1 MVKQHIGLMMN
12 TIKHYDAII
21 LGGGKAGKTL
31 AIDLAQSG
39 QKIAMIER
47 GMIGGTCINV
57 GCIPTKT
64 MIATAKQLHQ
74 LTKGQEFGFEFD
86 NLKLDFKKIRARK
99 DSVVNSMVQA
109 NHKSFIDSG
118 MDLIMGSAKFVA
130 PKKIEVLVQQTHEK
144 EFLTAEKIFINTG
157 AKPFIPDIP
166 GLSDTPYLT
175 NENIMDIE
183 QVPKRLIILGGG
195 YIGLEFGQ
203 MFARFGSQV
212 EIVEMSSEFI
222 PLEDRDIA
230 ECVYNFLTEEK
241 IKIHLGAKAVKISN
255 YHQQVIVTVES
266 SQGIQEIEGDA
277 LLVAV
282 GRLPESSALNLAAT
296 GVTTDARGFVL
307 VNEFLETNVPGIYA
321 LGDIKG
327 GPQFT
332 HLSLDDYRIV
342 KHNLLNSEI
351 KKTISSREVPYT
363 VFLDPELARF
373 GLTEKQAHEKN
384 IPILVAKIPA
394 AMVPRAKTLGE
405 TKGFLKAIIHKESHQ
420 ILGVALVC
428 VEAGELMSALEIAM
442 NSGCTYE
449 TLRDM
454 MYAHPTMV
462 ECFNLLFAKPV

>member
-373 GLTEKQAHEKN
+373 GLTEKQAHEKSN
-384 IPILVAKIPA
+384 HRHIWCKWCDLWHSFVGDFA
-394 AMVPRAKTLGE
+394 RAG
-405 TKGFLKAIIHKESHQ
+405 
-420 ILGVALVC
+420 
-428 VEAGELMSALEIAM
+428 
-442 NSGCTYE
+442 
-449 TLRDM
+449 
-454 MYAHPTMV
+454 
-462 ECFNLLFAKPV
+462 